1 MAQPSPNSS
10 TNTNPSSTT
19 PAAEHGWNGSN
30 FLPSDSWLNR
40 TKNFYRMA
48 TSQMSAEG
56 AEKYWWDADQRNS
69 TFDCAR
75 CEKNRDEL
83 LKTSPIIVFMRQ
95 NIKSLGGDI
104 GPHNIR
110 CRTCPEK
117 AEGGFDHEYGIR
129 ICANYVETKKKL
141 EDVMAH
147 EMVHAYDHLR
157 FKTNLDR
164 DTDLRHS
171 ACSEIRA
178 SNLSGECRWANEF
191 FKNGFM
197 KFTNHHQDCVRRRAV
212 LSVMARPNCKDDV
225 EAVKVVNEVWDSC
238 FTDTRPFDEI
248 YR

>member
-1 MAQPSPNSS
+1 MAEPGS
-10 TNTNPSSTT
+10 NTNSGAASGDSTAS
-19 PAAEHGWNGSN
+19 PAQHGWNGTN

-48 TSQMSAEG
+48 TSQMG
-56 AEKYWWDADQRNS
+56 ADGVEKYWWDSDQRTS
-69 TFDCAR
+69 AFDCAR

-83 LKTSPIIVFMRQ
+83 LQRSPIIVYMRQ
-95 NIKSLGGDI
+95 NIKQLGGNL
-104 GPHNIR
+104 GAHNIR

-164 DTDLRHS
+164 DSDLRHA
-171 ACSEIRA
+171 ACSE
-178 SNLSGECRWANEF
+178 
-191 FKNGFM
+191 
-197 KFTNHHQDCVRRRAV
+197 VR
-212 LSVMARPNCKDDV
+212 S
-225 EAVKVVNEVWDSC
+225 
-238 FTDTRPFDEI
+238 I
-248 YR
+248 